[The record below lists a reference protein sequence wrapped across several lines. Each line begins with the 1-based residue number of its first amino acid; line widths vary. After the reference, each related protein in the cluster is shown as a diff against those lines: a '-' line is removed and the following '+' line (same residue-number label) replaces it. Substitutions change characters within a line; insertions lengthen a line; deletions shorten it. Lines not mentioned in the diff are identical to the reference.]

1 MDRLHEM
8 EVFVAVADA
17 GSFAKAGKRLR
28 ISPPAVTR
36 AVSSLEERL
45 GTRLFNRTTRSLS
58 LTQAGLRFL
67 EGAKRLLA
75 EIDAAE
81 REAVGESAMPAGH
94 LTVTASVTFGRSAI
108 APVMSA
114 FLRGH
119 PRVTGSL
126 MLIDRIV
133 NLVEEAIDVAARIGQ
148 LPDSSLVARRV
159 GEVQRILVASPDYL
173 AKRGEPGSPADLKLH
188 SIIAF
193 SGLMPNREWRF
204 VDGTTTAHV
213 ALQPRFEIND
223 ATAAIDAAEAGDGI
237 TIALSYM
244 VAKKI
249 AEGRLMPV
257 LGRYAPPP
265 VPVQLVYPQS
275 RLVAPKVR
283 AFVDF
288 AGPRLK
294 DVLRRLPPI
303 PAHPPAAR
311 TNGIPAEPLEA
322 GRDHARE
329 SRLRPA
335 GREPGDRAAR
345 RPRKP

>member
-1 MDRLHEM
+1 M

-17 GSFAKAGKRLR
+17 GSVAKAGTRLR

-36 AVSSLEERL
+36 AVSALEQRL
-45 GTRLFNRTTRSLS
+45 GARLLNRTTRSLS
-58 LTQAGLRFL
+58 LTEAGRRFL
-67 EGAKRLLA
+67 ESSRRLLG

-81 REAVGESAMPAGH
+81 REAVGESAVPSGH
-94 LTVTASVTFGRSAI
+94 LTVTASVTFGRSAL

-114 FLRGH
+114 FLRHH
-119 PRVTGSL
+119 PRVTASL
-126 MLIDRIV
+126 MLIDRVV
-133 NLVEEAIDVAARIGQ
+133 NLVEEGIDIAVRIGQ
-148 LPDSSLVARRV
+148 LPDSNLVARRV

-173 AKRGEPGSPADLKLH
+173 TKHGDPASPADLKLH

-193 SGLMPNREWRF
+193 SALMPNREWRF
-204 VDGTTTAHV
+204 VEGTTSAHV

-223 ATAAIDAAEAGDGI
+223 ATAAISAAEAGDGI

-244 VAKKI
+244 VAEKI
-249 AEGRLMPV
+249 ADGRLMTV
-257 LGRYAPPP
+257 LGRYTPPP

-288 AGPRLK
+288 AGPHLK
-294 DVLRRLPPI
+294 DVLGRLPTI
-303 PAHPPAAR
+303 PAHLPASGQAKRDTGRVVEAR
-311 TNGIPAEPLEA
+311 G
-322 GRDHARE
+322 DHARE
-329 SRLRPA
+329 SRLQPA
-335 GREPGDRAAR
+335 GREPRSRAAR